1 MKRILTD
8 KELHSMANAA
18 PVNTHSA
25 REPAYKYTMLCPDP
39 RYRPGGEL
47 YGKVGNNGDRMYDK
61 REVVDGQGNTSP
73 VLRDER
79 GNQGLA
85 EADRQAG

>member
-1 MKRILTD
+1 MKGILTD

-25 REPAYKYTMLCPDP
+25 REPSYKYTMLCPDV

-47 YGKVGNNGDRMYDK
+47 YGRM
-61 REVVDGQGNTSP
+61 
-73 VLRDER
+73 VLSRR
-79 GNQGLA
+79 GLWYWVHKNF
-85 EADRQAG
+85 RQD